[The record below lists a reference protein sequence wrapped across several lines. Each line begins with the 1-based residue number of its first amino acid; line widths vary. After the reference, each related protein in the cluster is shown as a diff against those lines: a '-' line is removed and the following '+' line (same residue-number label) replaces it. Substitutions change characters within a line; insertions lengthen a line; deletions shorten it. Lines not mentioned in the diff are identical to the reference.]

1 MEIAKSASN
10 TLGLKTMEKDAHQI
24 DVMTYRS
31 FSLMV
36 PAKTAKIIL
45 V

>member
-1 MEIAKSASN
+1 MEFAKSVEHI
-10 TLGLKTMEKDAHQI
+10 LGLKTMEKDAHQI
-24 DVMTYRS
+24 DVMTDRS
-31 FSLMV
+31 FSSMV